1 MRLHITL
8 DDELVKE
15 LDERVGPRRRSAF
28 IAEAVERALDDKR
41 RWELIKSARG
51 SIAAH
56 GHEWDADP
64 AGWVRAQRR
73 ADPRRV
79 G

>member
-8 DDELVKE
+8 DDELVQD
-15 LDERVGPRRRSAF
+15 LDRRAGERNRSAY
-28 IAEAVERALDDKR
+28 IAEIIRRTLADEQRWDDL
-41 RWELIKSARG
+41 EAGLG
-51 SIAAH
+51 SIADR
-56 GHEWDADP
+56 GHDWDDDP

-73 ADPRRV
+73 TDDRRA